1 MERRKWWIRV
11 LRVTGRFL
19 ECFVAFLFLYL
30 TISIYGAV
38 IPVGELKSEG
48 DVCIYVQS
56 NGVHTDVCLPV
67 ETTEI
72 NWLDFIPASAFPADT
87 KFEYVAIGW
96 GDKGFFLDTP
106 TWAELKVSTAL
117 NAAFLPSSTAM
128 HVEYKPQPAE
138 DENHR
143 KVYLDRDD
151 YQALIRYVKKSFKLA
166 GERIDLIPES
176 GYTAY
181 DNFYE
186 ANNSYHLFRTC
197 NIWTNEAL
205 KSAHVRTG
213 LFALFP
219 DGIVSHLKR
228 D

>member
-1 MERRKWWIRV
+1 M
-11 LRVTGRFL
+11 FL
-19 ECFVAFLFLYL
+19 EGFVAFLFLYL

-38 IPVGELKSEG
+38 IPVGELKSDG

-67 ETTEI
+67 ETSLV
-72 NWLDFIPASAFPADT
+72 NWLDFIPANAFS
-87 KFEYVAIGW
+87 KESNFEYVAIGW

-117 NAAFLPSSTAM
+117 NAAFLPSPTAM
-128 HVEYKPQPAE
+128 HVEYKEQPSI
-138 DENHR
+138 DDNHLQVFLS
-143 KVYLDRDD
+143 KKD
-151 YQALIRYVKKSFKLA
+151 YQALIDYVKKSFKLE
-166 GERIDLIPES
+166 GEKIELIPDS
-176 GYTAY
+176 GYSEY

-205 KSAHVRTG
+205 KTANVRTG
-213 LFALFP
+213 VYALFP
-219 DGIVSHLKR
+219 DGVISHLR
-228 D
+228 